1 MLNIRNLHKQFGS
14 HEVLRG
20 IDLTVNQGDVIVILG
35 PSGSGKT
42 TLLRSI
48 NFLEPADSGTIEL
61 DGETFEIAKATKQD
75 IQGIRK
81 HTGFVFQNY
90 NLFANKTAEQNI
102 TEGLIYGLGLSKN
115 VAKTIAQDVLEKVGL
130 REFAHHYPSQLSG
143 GQQQRVGIARAIAAE
158 PKVLLFDEPTSALD
172 PELVGDILAIMKSLA
187 KAGKTMV
194 VVTHEMGF
202 AKEVASEVV
211 FMDGGVIVEQ
221 GRPEEIFEFPK
232 EERTQQFLARIL
244 GDFVRA

>member
-20 IDLTVNQGDVIVILG
+20 IDLTVNQGDVVVILG

-48 NFLEPADSGTIEL
+48 NFLEPADSGSIEL
-61 DGETFEIAKATKQD
+61 DGETIEIANATKQD

-90 NLFANKTAEQNI
+90 NMFANKTAEQNI
-102 TEGLIYGLGLSKN
+102 TERLIYVLN

-221 GRPEEIFEFPK
+221 GLPEEIFEFPK

>member
-1 MLNIRNLHKQFGS
+1 MLNIRKLHKQFGS

-20 IDLTVNQGDVIVILG
+20 IDLTVNQGDVVVILG

-48 NFLEPADSGTIEL
+48 NFLEPADLGTIEL
-61 DGETFEIAKATKQD
+61 DGKAIEIAKATKQD
-75 IQGIRK
+75 VRSIRK

-115 VAKTIAQDVLEKVGL
+115 EASVIAQEVLGKVGL

-172 PELVGDILAIMKSLA
+172 PELVGDVLAIMKSLA

-202 AKEVASEVV
+202 AREVASEVV

-232 EERTQQFLARIL
+232 EERTQQFLARII
-244 GDFVRA
+244 GGAVS

>member
-1 MLNIRNLHKQFGS
+1 MLNIRKLHKQFGS

-20 IDLTVNQGDVIVILG
+20 IDLTVNQGDEVVLLG

-48 NFLEPADSGTIEL
+48 NFLEPADSGTNEL
-61 DGETFEIAKATKQD
+61 AGKAIEIAKATKQD
-75 IQGIRK
+75 VRSIRK

-102 TEGLIYGLGLSKN
+102 TEGLIYGLGLSKKEAS
-115 VAKTIAQDVLEKVGL
+115 VIAQEVLGKVGL

-172 PELVGDILAIMKSLA
+172 PELVGDVLAIMKSLA

-202 AKEVASEVV
+202 AREVASEVV

-232 EERTQQFLARIL
+232 EERTQQFLARII
-244 GDFVRA
+244 GGAVS

>member
-1 MLNIRNLHKQFGS
+1 
-14 HEVLRG
+14 V
-20 IDLTVNQGDVIVILG
+20 VVILG

-61 DGETFEIAKATKQD
+61 DGETIEIAKATKQD

-115 VAKTIAQDVLEKVGL
+115 AAKTIAQDVLEKSVCVSLRIIIRASYLVGSSNVSVL
-130 REFAHHYPSQLSG
+130 LALSQLNLKYYCLMS
-143 GQQQRVGIARAIAAE
+143 QRVRLTQN
-158 PKVLLFDEPTSALD
+158 LL
-172 PELVGDILAIMKSLA
+172 
-187 KAGKTMV
+187 
-194 VVTHEMGF
+194 
-202 AKEVASEVV
+202 
-211 FMDGGVIVEQ
+211 VI
-221 GRPEEIFEFPK
+221 F
-232 EERTQQFLARIL
+232 
-244 GDFVRA
+244 